1 MRCFA
6 CCLPEFGARKG
17 TVHDLRS
24 VQVLFSTRHDKPFLY
39 ALQRGCLYQ
48 PCQCQYRRTGQWSG
62 FVFGSTACY
71 STQLIPTGIQCHTAS
86 HTWKLIFEHN
96 HRLHEVILS
105 ACSFQEE
112 EVWKTQLRERTG
124 CETHNFVEGQTT
136 LQEMFSSLSLE
147 IKSLGPV
154 FGHADSLVRR
164 MSVHRAATLGAKTNL
179 TQVIIKNTQAQKPLD
194 TSAAFSPGQMARSHS
209 TLSANHIPTLA
220 PRRAERMRLETVLEE
235 VWTKDV
241 LPFPGMSIRSVENQI
256 RASANSVMR
265 KLSMASIASNFSRR
279 SPSFSS
285 MSNTRSEDSYG
296 SRVHGLS
303 QGNLRAAP
311 VTGRRPAPAV
321 VDFHNAPAAFL
332 PTDFELQDTRPSSR
346 RRRLANRAGGG
357 ERSTEKPTPARP
369 KRTRRIS
376 SHFNSLPRSESTVRV
391 TARSTSDGSNATVLR
406 GPEPTIDAEQNHEN
420 KKPKRKSDRVGGGSG
435 RAMGATQS
443 KEFLKSKS
451 RIFKFWV

>member
-1 MRCFA
+1 MAEVRIWQGS
-6 CCLPEFGARKG
+6 LVLGMQLSQIG
-17 TVHDLRS
+17 
-24 VQVLFSTRHDKPFLY
+24 VQ
-39 ALQRGCLYQ
+39 
-48 PCQCQYRRTGQWSG
+48 
-62 FVFGSTACY
+62 CY
-71 STQLIPTGIQCHTAS
+71 TAS
-86 HTWKLIFEHN
+86 HTWKFVFEHN
-96 HRLHEVILS
+96 HRLHEIILS
-105 ACSFQEE
+105 ACSSQEE
-112 EVWKTQLRERTG
+112 NVWKTQLRERTV
-124 CETHNFVEGQTT
+124 CETHDFVEGQST
-136 LQEMFSSLSLE
+136 LQEMFSFLSLD

-154 FGHADSLVRR
+154 FGHADGMVRR

-194 TSAAFSPGQMARSHS
+194 TPLTFSPGQMARSHS

-220 PRRAERMRLETVLEE
+220 PRRAERMRLETALEE

-241 LPFPGMSIRSVENQI
+241 LPFPGMSNRSVENQI

-296 SRVHGLS
+296 SRASRVSH
-303 QGNLRAAP
+303 GNLREAP
-311 VTGRRPAPAV
+311 VSDRRLAPAV

-346 RRRLANRAGGG
+346 RRRLANRAGGA

-369 KRTRRIS
+369 KRTRQLS
-376 SHFNSLPRSESTVRV
+376 SHVISLPRSEPSAKV

-406 GPEPTIDAEQNHEN
+406 GPEPTADTKQNCEN
-420 KKPKRKSDRVGGGSG
+420 TKPKRKSDRERGSSG
-435 RAMGATQS
+435 RGLGTAPS
-443 KEFLKSKS
+443 KKFLKSKS